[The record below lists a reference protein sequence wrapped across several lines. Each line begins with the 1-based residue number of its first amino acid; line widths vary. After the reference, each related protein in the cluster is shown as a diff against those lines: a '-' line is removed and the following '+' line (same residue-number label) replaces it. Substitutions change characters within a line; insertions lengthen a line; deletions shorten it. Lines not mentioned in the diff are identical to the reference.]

1 MNSCEINNNLEK
13 EVIRLTRISAVL
25 NISLALIKCLA
36 GVLTGSL
43 AIFSDGIHSF
53 SDLISDLIV
62 FMGVRLAGKPPD
74 KNHHFGHA
82 SYEIFAEV
90 FVVILL
96 LFAGGSIIKTGIMSI
111 YKGEGMVFS
120 QLVLIIALISV
131 ALKEWL
137 YRWTVKKAR
146 ELSSDILMVNAWHH
160 RSDALSSVA
169 VIIGAM
175 FLLKNF
181 KYADSIAGIVVGL
194 MLFYVAFKF
203 LINCFA
209 DLTDSS
215 PGQNVEKK
223 VCSIIEKFEGVNDY
237 HNLRIRKV
245 ASTYYMDVHIKVD
258 PDLKVK
264 DAHDLASDLESMV
277 RDSFSVKIH
286 ILTHIEPYN
295 E

>member
-1 MNSCEINNNLEK
+1 MDSCEKKIVLEK
-13 EVIRLTRISAVL
+13 EIIRITRISAVL
-25 NISLALIKCLA
+25 NISLALVKCSA
-36 GVLTGSL
+36 GVITGSL

-53 SDLISDLIV
+53 SDLISDFIV

-90 FVVILL
+90 FVVVLL
-96 LFAGGSIIKTGIMSI
+96 MLAGGGIIKTGIMSI
-111 YKGEGMVFS
+111 YSGEGMVFS
-120 QLVLIIALISV
+120 RLVLVIALLSV
-131 ALKEWL
+131 AMKEWL

-146 ELSSDILMVNAWHH
+146 ELSSEILMVNAWHH

-169 VIIGAM
+169 VIIGAL

-181 KYADSIAGIVVGL
+181 KYADSVAGIIVGV
-194 MLFYVAFKF
+194 MLFYVAIKF
-203 LINCFA
+203 LIKCFA

-215 PGQNVEKK
+215 PGKDVEEQINK
-223 VCSIIEKFEGVNDY
+223 IIQDYPGVDDY

-258 PDLKVK
+258 PDLTVK
-264 DAHDLASDLESMV
+264 HAHDLASGLEARLRS
-277 RDSFSVKIH
+277 SFPVNIH

-295 E
+295 K